1 MTAKYVMCTYSLN
14 YVINV
19 KNQYVTWL
27 WYVCVCVC
35 VSGCVM
41 HACVCVMVCVYSMR
55 RRDQNRTFNQRFC
68 LKKLSN
74 LLPQL
79 ISLVM
84 TSGLHQTT
92 APSSLVAHVTG
103 NASLIKAGC
112 NIIIIID
119 CF

>member
-14 YVINV
+14 YIINV

-27 WYVCVCVC
+27 WCVCVC
-35 VSGCVM
+35 VSVCVREWLCVCM
-41 HACVCVMVCVYSMR
+41 HACVCVMVCVYSMS

-68 LKKLSN
+68 FKKLR
-74 LLPQL
+74 LFQIKLQL

-92 APSSLVAHVTG
+92 APEIKIEP
-103 NASLIKAGC
+103 LIK
-112 NIIIIID
+112 D
-119 CF
+119 FV